1 LPRGRTSARLRTRA
15 SGTSCSRGR
24 LRVRQRAEAVRTDIT
39 VNDLA
44 GTLAVIRDAIE
55 RAIPVGGPGIKGS
68 WDQRGTTPARVLTV
82 WEQEFEDAFAR
93 IPAKHPKIRQQ
104 PTVTQLGT
112 LGTGNHFIEVCQ
124 DLEDGGIWFMLHSG
138 SRGVGNRIGTYF
150 IEQAKEQAFKLDRTV
165 KTDVNLAWLD
175 EGTALFDDYVE
186 AVGWAQRYA
195 RRNRDLMMEQ
205 VVTAV
210 RGVPAIP
217 FRADLVT
224 VSCHHNYVEEQGG
237 LYLTRKGAV
246 SAKLGELGIIPGSM
260 GAKSFIVRGLGHPE
274 SFESCSHGAGRRMS
288 RGRSGVSPIG
298 AAELVVPGA
307 RPARLAPIPRSTRP
321 SPHRLAGGSSH
332 RCSRLPAELGA
343 PTRAASGR
351 PVPGRRRGP
360 NRRGTPRKDRR
371 RDRHSTGTRS
381 PSRRRPHR
389 QTRDRSSS
397 RSHGI
402 RGGDGSPRDGSH
414 HGSHRGSHRGRLRH
428 AGPRQRPGQRG

>member
-1 LPRGRTSARLRTRA
+1 MIELVEQGRVPMKLWTDGVEVEHEAMAQIRNVASLPVVGPHVAIMPDVHWGVGATVGSVIPTRA
-15 SGTSCSRGR
+15 AIIPAAVGVDLGCGMM
-24 LRVRQRAEAVRTDIT
+24 AVRTDLT
-39 VNDLA
+39 VSVLA
-44 GTLAVIRDAIE
+44 GQLAVIRDAIE

-68 WDQRGTTPARVLTV
+68 WDQRGTTPAPVLTV
-82 WEQEFEDAFAR
+82 WEQEFDDGFAR
-93 IPAKHPKIRQQ
+93 IQAEHPRIRQQ

-150 IEQAKEQAFKLDRTV
+150 IEQAKEQALKLDRTV

-175 EGTALFDDYVE
+175 EGTTLFADYVE

-205 VVTAV
+205 VVSTM
-210 RGVPAIP
+210 RGVLAIP

-224 VSCHHNYVEEQGG
+224 VSCHHNYVEEHGG

-288 RGRSGVSPIG
+288 RGAAKRAFTVGDVRAQTAGVECRKDAGIID
-298 AAELVVPGA
+298 ELPGA
-307 RPARLAPIPRSTRP
+307 YKDIDAVM
-321 SPHRLAGGSSH
+321 
-332 RCSRLPAELGA
+332 GA
-343 PTRAASGR
+343 Q
-351 PVPGRRRGP
+351 
-360 NRRGTPRKDRR
+360 
-371 RDRHSTGTRS
+371 RDLVEVVATLKALVCVKG
-381 PSRRRPHR
+381 
-389 QTRDRSSS
+389 
-397 RSHGI
+397 
-402 RGGDGSPRDGSH
+402 
-414 HGSHRGSHRGRLRH
+414 
-428 AGPRQRPGQRG
+428 